1 MRRQHT
7 PGEFRAIG
15 SDAST
20 NPAPPADDLQA
31 KIAEV
36 MGALAQ
42 FGALA
47 TELQVMFGSVRLAQ
61 LAGEHR
67 LNVHR
72 AKINANRMFLG
83 DHERRL
89 REAER
94 LGLALRAELV
104 AERAEREA
112 MRTEIDDL
120 KATAAE

>member
-1 MRRQHT
+1 MRSRT
-7 PGEFRAIG
+7 PGEFRAVG
-15 SDAST
+15 ADVST
-20 NPAPPADDLQA
+20 NPAPPTDDLGA

-36 MGALAQ
+36 VTALGR
-42 FGALA
+42 FGELA
-47 TELQVMFGSVRLAQ
+47 VELKDLFSACRLSQ

-83 DHERRL
+83 DHERRM

-94 LGLALRAELV
+94 LIPALQAEL
-104 AERAEREA
+104 AAEREA
-112 MRTEIDDL
+112 REAMQTEIDQL

>member
-1 MRRQHT
+1 MG
-7 PGEFRAIG
+7 PE
-15 SDAST
+15 AST
-20 NPAPPADDLQA
+20 NPAPPASDLEA

-36 MGALAQ
+36 VTALGR
-42 FGALA
+42 FGELA
-47 TELQVMFGSVRLAQ
+47 VELKDLFSACRLSQ
-61 LAGEHR
+61 LASEHR

-72 AKINANRMFLG
+72 AKINANRVFLG

-94 LGLALRAELV
+94 LGTELQAELV
-104 AERAEREA
+104 AEREAREA

>member
-1 MRRQHT
+1 MRSKT
-7 PGEFRAIG
+7 PGEFRAVG
-15 SDAST
+15 PEAST
-20 NPAPPADDLQA
+20 NPAPPESDLSA

-36 MGALAQ
+36 MGALQQ

-47 TELQVMFGSVRLAQ
+47 AELHTLFGSTRLAQ

-94 LGLALRAELV
+94 LGQELRAELE
-104 AERAEREA
+104 AERSARDA
-112 MRTEIDDL
+112 LRTEIDEL

>member
-1 MRRQHT
+1 MFRKPT
-7 PGEFRAIG
+7 PGEFRAVG
-15 SDAST
+15 PEVST
-20 NPAPPADDLQA
+20 NPAPPADDLGA

-36 MGALAQ
+36 MGALQQ

-47 TELQVMFGSVRLAQ
+47 SELHTLFGSTRLAQ

-72 AKINANRMFLG
+72 AKINANRVFLG

-94 LGLALRAELV
+94 LHKALAAELW
-104 AERAEREA
+104 AERAAREA
-112 MRTEIDDL
+112 MQTEIDQL
-120 KATAAE
+120 KSTAAE